1 MTGASRYDAI
11 VIGAGHNG
19 LIAGAYLA
27 RAGKKVVVLERRDV
41 VGGAAVT
48 EEIFP
53 GYRFTEFSYVVSL
66 LRPEIIR
73 DLELPRHGLKILPL
87 PSTVTPMDNGDYLAA
102 WDDHDLT
109 RRELY
114 RHSPRDAEAAD
125 EYSRVMARAAKAI
138 KPVIGLVPP
147 DPSSLSWRDLRGLL
161 KLGQYGASL
170 SESEIYRIAKLV
182 TQSSADLLDEWFEF
196 DPLKGTKSASGIIG
210 TFLGPRS
217 PGTAYVLLHHYMG
230 EIDGAFRAWGFAK
243 NGTGG
248 VSAAIANSARA
259 LGVEIRTGAAVE
271 KVIVRGGRAIGVA
284 LANGDEL
291 HATVVMSAA
300 DPKRSFLQF
309 VDAQHFPDEF
319 TQAIRDFRV
328 RGSSGKVNIALS
340 ELPQFTCLPGEGP
353 LHRGAISIS
362 PSIDYIER
370 AYDEAKYGQFSQR
383 PYIDMII
390 PSMIDR
396 DMAPP
401 GHHVMSCFVQYA
413 PYDIEGGWDDAKRDQ
428 LGEAVIATIEQY
440 APNIR
445 ECIVGMQVI
454 SPKDIERIAI
464 SSGVALYY
472 TVTLYPEASSSEN
485 NVSEGNEGASTDR
498 ASFMSISSLANGK
511 LPGWKRLGAEGWG
524 YEDVLPF
531 FRKLEDFEGGASAER
546 GSGGPIPV
554 RYCPDAVMRSE
565 EFRNAAVELGYDG
578 PHTLER
584 APGIHHAL
592 RRLLPAGFALQH
604 LARGEFHG
612 IQYALGRVQ
621 PAKLFLDCLVEDAVI
636 LEGRFPAHAADEANG
651 FHM

>member
-1 MTGASRYDAI
+1 MEAKVTAAGRYDAI
-11 VIGAGHNG
+11 IIGAGHNG

-27 RAGKKVVVLERRDV
+27 RAGKKVLVLERRDI

-73 DLELPRHGLKILPL
+73 DLELPKHGLKILPL
-87 PSTVTPMDNGDYLAA
+87 PSTVTPLDDGDYLAA

-138 KPVIGLVPP
+138 KPVLGLVPP

-161 KLGQYGASL
+161 RLGAYGASL
-170 SESEIYRIAKLV
+170 KEKEIYRIAKLV

-248 VSAAIANSARA
+248 VTAAIASSARA
-259 LGVEIRTGAAVE
+259 LGVEIRTGAAVA
-271 KVIVRGGRAIGVA
+271 KVLVRGGRACGVA
-284 LANGDEL
+284 LESGEEFAAG
-291 HATVVMSAA
+291 VVMSAA
-300 DPKRSFLQF
+300 DPKRTFLQF
-309 VDAQHFPDEF
+309 VDRAHLPDELV
-319 TQAIRDFRV
+319 TAVQNFRV

-340 ELPQFTCLPGEGP
+340 ELPDFTCLPGPGP

-370 AYDEAKYGQFSQR
+370 AYDEAKYGQFSQH
-383 PYIDMII
+383 PYIVMVI
-390 PSMIDR
+390 PSVIDR

-413 PYDIEGGWDDAKRDQ
+413 PYDIEGGWDDAKREAF
-428 LGEAVIATIEQY
+428 GEAVISTIERY

-445 ECIVGMQVI
+445 RAIVGKQVI
-454 SPKDIERIAI
+454 TPKDIERIAGI
-464 SSGVALYY
+464 TGGNIFHGELLLHQLFFLRPAPQWADFRTPLPGYY
-472 TVTLYPEASSSEN
+472 F
-485 NVSEGNEGASTDR
+485 GASG
-498 ASFMSISSLANGK
+498 AHPGGGVMGAAGK
-511 LPGWKRLGAEGWG
+511 LAAHEILKDWK
-524 YEDVLPF
+524 
-531 FRKLEDFEGGASAER
+531 
-546 GSGGPIPV
+546 
-554 RYCPDAVMRSE
+554 
-565 EFRNAAVELGYDG
+565 
-578 PHTLER
+578 
-584 APGIHHAL
+584 
-592 RRLLPAGFALQH
+592 
-604 LARGEFHG
+604 
-612 IQYALGRVQ
+612 
-621 PAKLFLDCLVEDAVI
+621 
-636 LEGRFPAHAADEANG
+636 
-651 FHM
+651 